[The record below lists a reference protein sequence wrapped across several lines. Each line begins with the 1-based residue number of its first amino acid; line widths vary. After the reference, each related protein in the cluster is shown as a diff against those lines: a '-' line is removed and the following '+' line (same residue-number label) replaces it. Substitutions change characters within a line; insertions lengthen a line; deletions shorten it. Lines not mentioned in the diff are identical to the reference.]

1 MSDEPVLPPGGK
13 PLDAAGEA
21 PPESMGEW
29 PPPPPPAKPPP
40 GWYPDPERPGQ
51 RYWDGDEWTEHWTPP
66 APPYAGY
73 APVQAQT
80 KSNGFAI
87 ASMVLGILWIYWIG
101 SILALV
107 FGYVAK
113 NQIDRSSG
121 RQSGRGMAI
130 AGIVLGWIGIGILLL
145 VIVLVAIDVSSEPY

>member
-1 MSDEPVLPPGGK
+1 MSDEPVPPPGAK
-13 PLDAAGEA
+13 PPDASGEA
-21 PPESMGEW
+21 PSEPVGER
-29 PPPPPPAKPPP
+29 PPPPEQAKPAP

-66 APPYAGY
+66 PPDAGY
-73 APVQAQT
+73 APVQT

-87 ASMVLGILWIYWIG
+87 ASMVLGILWIYWLG

-113 NQIDRSSG
+113 NQIDRSGG

-130 AGIVLGWIGIGILLL
+130 AGIVLGWIGIAILVL
-145 VIVLVAIDVSSEPY
+145 VIVFVATGVSSEPY